1 MLDIYQ
7 EIKGWQGAIGS
18 LLGFMALMVA
28 ALWNFRLNRKRD
40 SALRS
45 EEGLSVA
52 AALYGEILLL
62 REEAAKTAVAVT
74 NRAIAIGTDGRHP
87 YRFDKHFL
95 EAHPLSEP
103 IFYKALAPK
112 IGLLTADLVL
122 AITAFHGNFQ
132 RVRTSL
138 PLLIEVTDR
147 GFTYSASTV
156 LIPARD
162 AVNNIV
168 PTLRKLE
175 QMIGVSTPA
184 ANPRFD
190 RVESFIEMEEL
201 QFAD

>member
-1 MLDIYQ
+1 MDIYQ
-7 EIKGWQGAIGS
+7 EMKGWQAAIGAM
-18 LLGFMALMVA
+18 LGFVALMVA

-45 EEGLSVA
+45 EEALSVA

-62 REEAAKTAVAVT
+62 REEAAKTAVAVA
-74 NRAIAIGTDGRHP
+74 NRAIAIGTTGNYP

-112 IGLLTADLVL
+112 IGLLSADLVL

-132 RVRTSL
+132 LVRASL
-138 PLLIEVTDR
+138 PLLIEDTDR
-147 GFTYSASTV
+147 GYTYSAATV
-156 LIPARD
+156 LVPARD
-162 AVNNIV
+162 AVSNIV

-175 QMIGVSTPA
+175 QMIGITTPA
-184 ANPRFD
+184 ANPD
-190 RVESFIEMEEL
+190 LKRVEGFIEMEEL
-201 QFAD
+201 RFSS